1 MQETFA
7 RYGSPK
13 IVRSDNGRQ
22 FDSFE
27 FRQFAKDYNFKWKSS
42 SPRYPQS
49 NGQAESAV
57 KLIKRI
63 YKKSDDPYLGLLAY
77 RNTKLECGA
86 SPAQLLMGR
95 NLRENLP
102 ILESKLIPKLPNH
115 KEVRKNMMKQKDTQ
129 KKNYDRRYRTRDLEE
144 LDNGT
149 RVFITTENKEGQ
161 IINQAKEPRSYII
174 ETDDKEQLRRNRR
187 HLQKL
192 PTPVELN
199 IPKNTP
205 KTVTSP
211 NQSCDEMKEKTE
223 IRRGIRD
230 RKIPKKFKDY
240 ILK

>member
-1 MQETFA
+1 LSGYTSPTMEYCWSRFTGIQRKNHLVIQDYYSRWPEVFELNNIKSKTVIQCLQETFA

-95 NLRENLP
+95 NLRENF
-102 ILESKLIPKLPNH
+102 
-115 KEVRKNMMKQKDTQ
+115 T
-129 KKNYDRRYRTRDLEE
+129 
-144 LDNGT
+144 
-149 RVFITTENKEGQ
+149 
-161 IINQAKEPRSYII
+161 
-174 ETDDKEQLRRNRR
+174 
-187 HLQKL
+187 
-192 PTPVELN
+192 PTLF
-199 IPKNTP
+199 
-205 KTVTSP
+205 S
-211 NQSCDEMKEKTE
+211 Q
-223 IRRGIRD
+223 
-230 RKIPKKFKDY
+230 
-240 ILK
+240 